1 VFRDSVQADW
11 QSAADWQSDPRT
23 LLRLICLALLFAC
36 ASAFAQSQKPYVV
49 LVSLDGFRYDY
60 AEKYQAK
67 NILAIRDAG
76 SSAKALIPCFPSV
89 TFSNHLSIITGLYP
103 EHHGIVMNHFY
114 DPARNAEYSNSKTA
128 PDGSWYSGKP
138 LWVLA
143 EQQKVKAASM
153 FWPASDAEIEGIR
166 PSYWF
171 PYDGSVPD
179 EKRVQQVLD
188 WLKLPEAERPH
199 FITLY
204 FSDVDTAGHN
214 YGPDSDQARQAVG
227 VVDAMVG
234 HLWQGIQETSLPV
247 DLIVVSDHGMQAVSG
262 TINLSDYADLSK
274 VRVINEGPFA
284 LIYGRDPKI
293 YNALK
298 GKNPDFDVWW
308 RNETPKRLHYRENP
322 RSGDILVLMNKPKA
336 LINDPPPR
344 TLNPGR
350 HGYDPARFETMRGIF
365 YAIGPNVR
373 TRTQI
378 EPFVNINIYPLIAE
392 ILGLKITAPIDGSI
406 KVLQPIYRP

>member
-1 VFRDSVQADW
+1 MPNCRAK
-11 QSAADWQSDPRT
+11 QSPQI
-23 LLRLICLALLFAC
+23 LKLVCLAALLAC
-36 ASAFAQSQKPYVV
+36 AAAFAQSPRPKPYVI

-67 NILAIRDAG
+67 NLLAIRDAG
-76 SSAKALIPCFPSV
+76 ASAKALIPSFPSV

-103 EHHGIVMNHFY
+103 EHHGIVMNRFY
-114 DPARNAEYSNSKTA
+114 DPARDAEYSNSKTA

-143 EQQKVKAASM
+143 EQQHVKSASM
-153 FWPASDAEIEGIR
+153 FWPASDAEIDGTR
-166 PSYWF
+166 PSYWS
-171 PYDGSVPD
+171 PYDGAFPD
-179 EKRVQQVLD
+179 EQRVQRALD

-199 FITLY
+199 FITVY

-214 YGPDSDQARQAVG
+214 YGPDSEEVRHAVG
-227 VVDAMVG
+227 KLDAMVG
-234 HLWQGIQETSLPV
+234 NLWRGIKDTSLPV
-247 DLIVVSDHGMQAVSG
+247 DLIVVSDHGMQSVSG

-284 LIYGRDPKI
+284 MIYAHDQNI

-298 GKNPDFDVWW
+298 NKSPDFDVYW
-308 RNETPKRLHYRENP
+308 RTETPKHLHFNENP
-322 RSGDILVLMNKPKA
+322 RSGDILVLLNKPMS
-336 LINDPPPR
+336 LINNPPPQ

-350 HGYDPARFETMRGIF
+350 HGFDPDHFETMRGIF
-365 YAIGPNVR
+365 YAIGPNIR
-373 TRTQI
+373 PHTKI
-378 EPFVNINIYPLIAE
+378 KPFVNVNIYPFIAE
-392 ILGLKITAPIDGSI
+392 ILGLKITKPIDGRQ